1 MPEPK
6 SWISA
11 AAVSVCVLL
20 LSACGNDDNGSG
32 GGNTPPPSSS
42 TTAAVAGLAQSSPE
56 DAEPF
61 PINDGAFAFND
72 TDDTTDPL
80 PVSR

>member
-1 MPEPK
+1 MLEPK
-6 SWISA
+6 NWISA
-11 AAVSVCVLL
+11 AAVSACGLL
-20 LSACGNDDNGSG
+20 LSACGNDYNGYG
-32 GGNTPPPSSS
+32 GGDMPPPSSS

-61 PINDGAFAFND
+61 PINDGAFVFND
-72 TDDTTDPL
+72 TDDTTEPL